1 MANLKSRIKK
11 LSSIRGSIK
20 QRGINSLDLFLVGA
34 LTGLYSKKLFI
45 SNDDQSGARSS
56 SGSGIVVKKNDEKT
70 DPIEG
75 EYSNTIKPFATAER
89 LSSSVSDYVLKKAL
103 MYSRLRGCYFMDQCS

>member
-20 QRGINSLDLFLVGA
+20 QRGINSLDLFLAGA

-45 SNDDQSGARSS
+45 SNDDQSGAR
-56 SGSGIVVKKNDEKT
+56 
-70 DPIEG
+70 
-75 EYSNTIKPFATAER
+75 R
-89 LSSSVSDYVLKKAL
+89 SSVSDTAVKKK
-103 MYSRLRGCYFMDQCS
+103 R